1 MRLAQSENDHF
12 LDMISEMYPELQ
24 DGISSNS
31 SDSNN
36 RSSDSD
42 INGNNNSGTESLADN
57 NSDTSACSDT
67 RPGKR
72 RRQQHQRRQRPASA
86 SASFAQ
92 PLLTKRRRR
101 QLSKRDDRNDPK
113 PVVPVAR
120 DSSGNALMPM
130 VLRDHHGQDEI
141 RIHSLG
147 QVNPAD
153 AYHTSRYIW
162 PVGFRSTR
170 MYPSMQ
176 DGQPTVYTSE
186 ILDGGDMPV
195 FQVTA
200 KDDEKCFR
208 ASSSSGVWKQV
219 LDVLMAGGLGVKTH
233 ASGPQLFGLSHLA
246 VTKAIQEMEGADM
259 CRKYIRQRW
268 IDDPN
273 DSKTAVYAVEEET
286 EDEPLAH

>member
-31 SDSNN
+31 SDSNDS
-36 RSSDSD
+36 SSDSD
-42 INGNNNSGTESLADN
+42 INGNNNSGTE
-57 NSDTSACSDT
+57 T
-67 RPGKR
+67 
-72 RRQQHQRRQRPASA
+72 

-120 DSSGNALMPM
+120 DSSGNPLMPM

-273 DSKTAVYAVEEET
+273 DPKTAVYAVEEET